1 MTDVYPGDTHFCGKV
16 LFLRRFP
23 TKTGTFY
30 LALNLHYVLVMDS
43 QSSRKVLIYD
53 EAGFSR
59 VCSALLEISGCATY
73 VMNEHLD
80 APNRLNSS
88 EVGVFVT
95 SYPYGAFML
104 DEVQK
109 RSIPAI
115 VLFDNLDDQF
125 IDMLHAYDNLYCMIK
140 PLDYEKFK
148 GLVMQLLSGN
158 QISRENCTN
167 F

>member
-1 MTDVYPGDTHFCGKV
+1 MK
-16 LFLRRFP
+16 
-23 TKTGTFY
+23 
-30 LALNLHYVLVMDS
+30 S

-59 VCSALLEISGCATY
+59 VCSALLEISGCATSII
-73 VMNEHLD
+73 NEQPD
-80 APNRLNSS
+80 ASNSLNSS
-88 EVGVFVT
+88 DVGVFVT

-115 VLFDNLDDQF
+115 VLFDNLDEQF

-140 PLDYEKFK
+140 PLDYKKFK
-148 GLVMQLLSGN
+148 GLVMQLLSGS
-158 QISRENCTN
+158 QISRGDCTN
-167 F
+167 V

>member
-1 MTDVYPGDTHFCGKV
+1 MVKE
-16 LFLRRFP
+16 LFLQLLP

-30 LALNLHYVLVMDS
+30 IALNLHNLLVMVS
-43 QSSRKVLIYD
+43 HNSRKVLIYD

-80 APNRLNSS
+80 APNKLNSS
-88 EVGVFVT
+88 DVGVFVT

-115 VLFDNLDDQF
+115 VLFDSLDEQF

-140 PLDYEKFK
+140 PLDYKKFK
-148 GLVMQLLSGN
+148 SLVMQLLAGS
-158 QISRENCTN
+158 QISRENYTN